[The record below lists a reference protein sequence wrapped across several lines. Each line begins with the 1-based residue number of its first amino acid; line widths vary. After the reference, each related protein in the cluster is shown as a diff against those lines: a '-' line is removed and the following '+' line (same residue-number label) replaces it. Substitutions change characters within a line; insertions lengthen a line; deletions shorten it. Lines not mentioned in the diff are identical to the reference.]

1 MSSALLANG
10 HELQCVNVGFA
21 CPSALT
27 RPVVRIYKVIIN
39 NWRTAIQ
46 MVSMTVSMD
55 DTSLCTHLGA
65 TSTVRSVRARLGF
78 WLLLRMA
85 IDIDDN
91 DRPKS
96 SLCALDHL
104 STITHSR
111 AHTQATFGRP
121 LWKWSWEQRRAANV

>member
-91 DRPKS
+91 DRREVVAVCTGS
-96 SLCALDHL
+96 SESYYAQPRSHAGH
-104 STITHSR
+104 IR
-111 AHTQATFGRP
+111 
-121 LWKWSWEQRRAANV
+121 